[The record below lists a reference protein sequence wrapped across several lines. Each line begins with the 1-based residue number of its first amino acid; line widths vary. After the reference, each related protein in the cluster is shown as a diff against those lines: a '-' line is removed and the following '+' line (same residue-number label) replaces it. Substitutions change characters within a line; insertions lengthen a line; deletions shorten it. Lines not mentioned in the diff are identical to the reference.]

1 MTKWLRHKGDGTI
14 YEWDRYLAGNPI
26 CEEISEEEAFPDRFP
41 ARSTPFTEPL
51 PSSEEVAASMAG
63 LEIEAAEEE
72 VKPVRR
78 GRKRKDDIPAEP
90 EYTNE
95 ELNAEATRRLG

>member
-14 YEWDRYLAGNPI
+14 YEWDQYLAGNPI

>member
-1 MTKWLRHKGDGTI
+1 MTAWLRHKADGTI
-14 YEWDRYLAGNPI
+14 YAWDRYLAANPL
-26 CEEISEEEAFPDRFP
+26 CEEVSEEEAFPDRFP

-63 LEIEAAEEE
+63 LEAEVAEE
-72 VKPVRR
+72 VQPARR
-78 GRKRKDDIPAEP
+78 TRKRKDDIPAEP

>member
-1 MTKWLRHKGDGTI
+1 MTRWLRHKGDGTI
-14 YEWDRYLAGNPI
+14 YEWDRYLAANPI
-26 CEEISEEEAFPDRFP
+26 CEEVSEEEAFPDRFP
-41 ARSTPFTEPL
+41 VRSTPFTEPL

-72 VKPVRR
+72 PPVRR
-78 GRKRKDDIPAEP
+78 GRKRKGDIPAEP

-95 ELNAEATRRLG
+95 DLNEEATRRLG